1 MNRILT
7 KLTGPKNRANVL
19 AILMIAVIAG
29 LACSGMKRPWRDY
42 SQKPFTSAEWLA
54 GDKIERGRMIG
65 DFKTLRSALAGLTP
79 ETVTSTLGPPDLKK
93 TIEKREVWFYRVD
106 IGIMGGMDLLPVSF
120 DEKGKSMFGMVT
132 GSTFSAMAKEE
143 DLK

>member
-1 MNRILT
+1 MVIV
-7 KLTGPKNRANVL
+7 AL
-19 AILMIAVIAG
+19 AGIACA
-29 LACSGMKRPWRDY
+29 GMKRPWRDY
-42 SQKPFTSAEWLA
+42 SQKPFTSADWLA

-79 ETVTSTLGPPDLKK
+79 ETVTSTLGAPDLKK
-93 TIEKREVWFYRVD
+93 TVEKREVWFYRVD

>member
-7 KLTGPKNRANVL
+7 KLTGPKNRANVM

-29 LACSGMKRPWRDY
+29 IACSGMKRPWRDY

-65 DFKTLRSALAGLTP
+65 DFKTLRSAFAGLTP

>member
-7 KLTGPKNRANVL
+7 KLTGPKNSANVL

>member
-1 MNRILT
+1 MLARLS
-7 KLTGPKNRANVL
+7 GQKNTANVL

-29 LACSGMKRPWRDY
+29 IACSGMKRPWRDY

-79 ETVTSTLGPPDLKK
+79 ETVTTTLGPPDLKK

-143 DLK
+143 DLR

>member
-7 KLTGPKNRANVL
+7 KLTGPKNRANVM

>member
-7 KLTGPKNRANVL
+7 KLTGPKNSANVL

-106 IGIMGGMDLLPVSF
+106 IGIIGGMDLLPVSF

>member
-7 KLTGPKNRANVL
+7 KLTGPKNRANVM

-29 LACSGMKRPWRDY
+29 IACSGMKRPWRDY

-106 IGIMGGMDLLPVSF
+106 IGIMGGMDLLPLRGEVRPR
-120 DEKGKSMFGMVT
+120 
-132 GSTFSAMAKEE
+132 
-143 DLK
+143 

>member
-1 MNRILT
+1 MKGETILFKGT
-7 KLTGPKNRANVL
+7 ANLTACL
-19 AILMIAVIAG
+19 LIIAAVGLGCAG
-29 LACSGMKRPWRDY
+29 FKRPWRDY

>member
-1 MNRILT
+1 MKGETILFKGT
-7 KLTGPKNRANVL
+7 ANLTACL
-19 AILMIAVIAG
+19 LIIAAVGLCCAG
-29 LACSGMKRPWRDY
+29 FKRPWRDY

>member
-7 KLTGPKNRANVL
+7 KLTGPKNRANVM

-106 IGIMGGMDLLPVSF
+106 IGINGGMDLLPVSF

>member
-7 KLTGPKNRANVL
+7 KLTGPKNRANVM

-29 LACSGMKRPWRDY
+29 IACSGMKRPWRDY

-132 GSTFSAMAKEE
+132 GSIFSAMAKEE